1 MATATAGQRPRIS
14 QEFLKA
20 NTCERMLAG
29 TARAIAREG
38 YCGATV
44 ADCVSA
50 AGTARKTFYDCY
62 GSKEEA
68 ALAIVDGVFGFK
80 PEGSAS
86 LTALT
91 IEMAALIRTG
101 RKDDARAA
109 FIEAERVLGVLASCE
124 VRKAPPQ
131 DDPRRASLP
140 PGRHGLPGDFIRENQ
155 LTRLHS
161 GAAAAIVEHGYQAT
175 TITKV
180 CESASLSRRTFY
192 ENFPSVEKLA
202 VALVVDAVPDE
213 ALESLADLPRMAP
226 RSGLAAVAVEVVA
239 ERVVKGDPTIGDPP
253 FVAAAFAALAMMASV
268 IGEL

>member
-14 QEFLKA
+14 AEFLKA
-20 NTCERMLAG
+20 NTCERVLGG
-29 TARAIAREG
+29 TARAIVKEG

-44 ADCVSA
+44 ADCVAA
-50 AGTARKTFYDCY
+50 AGTARNTFYDCY

-68 ALAIVDGVFGFK
+68 ALAIVDGAFGFK

-86 LTALT
+86 LAVLV
-91 IEMAALIRTG
+91 IEIAALIRAD

-124 VRKAPPQ
+124 IRKAPPQ

-140 PGRHGLPGDFIRENQ
+140 PGRHGLPGDFVRENQ
-155 LTRLHS
+155 LTRLHT

-175 TITKV
+175 TIAKV

-192 ENFPSVEKLA
+192 ENVPSFEKLA
-202 VALVVDAVPDE
+202 VALVVNAVPDE
-213 ALESLADLPRMAP
+213 TLESLSDLPRMAP

-239 ERVVKGDPTIGDPP
+239 ERVAKGDPEIGDPP
-253 FVAAAFAALAMMASV
+253 SVAAAFAALAQLAPV
-268 IGEL
+268 IGER